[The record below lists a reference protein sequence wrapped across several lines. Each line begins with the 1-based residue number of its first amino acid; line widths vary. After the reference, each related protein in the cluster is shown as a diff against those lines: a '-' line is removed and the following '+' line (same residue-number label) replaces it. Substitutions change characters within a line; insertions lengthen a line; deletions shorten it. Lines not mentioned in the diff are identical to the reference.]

1 MINVKQANGKYPN
14 GLQSVIATFVL
25 QPSAAMGLLP
35 LLLLLVVSSALAT
48 PVNIYDVNYDPMLG
62 TNFANDFRQNYL
74 SLGDSTYGQRLGNS
88 TVLCECTNTGDQVG
102 IRA

>member
-1 MINVKQANGKYPN
+1 MINVEQANGKDPD
-14 GLQSVIATFVL
+14 GLQSVIASFVL
-25 QPSAAMGLLP
+25 QPPAAMGLPP

-62 TNFANDFRQNYL
+62 TNFANDSQNSL
-74 SLGDSTYGQRLGNS
+74 SLGDLTYGQRLGNS
-88 TVLCECTNTGDQVG
+88 TVLCESNAGDQVG

>member
-1 MINVKQANGKYPN
+1 MINVEQANGKYPN

-25 QPSAAMGLLP
+25 QPPAAMGLLP

-62 TNFANDFRQNYL
+62 TNFANDFSQNSL

-88 TVLCECTNTGDQVG
+88 TVLCESNAGDQVG
-102 IRA
+102 IRV